1 MSLKGSNDDRL
12 VMSKRLSRRTRQRTS
27 DYRRALS
34 YARKQKTMRQF
45 DASRFVGLRQL
56 GKGGFG
62 LVSLAR
68 DIETGE
74 HVVIKGLPKLSPK
87 SGRAWFDNIGTEL
100 VMAQKLK
107 PLCGQIVP
115 CMRGIFDTEHAYF
128 MVSEYLGAD
137 MIPLDRL
144 IATTNIESA
153 KIAVISNALL
163 DGLRHIHHRGVAH
176 RDIKPENILID
187 QRDYRLITFIDLGL
201 GCWEGECE
209 HKFTTGT
216 YQYAAPELILRSH
229 KQWTLADFQDADAY
243 ALGLTIMEIKFRRRI
258 KERWFH
264 DRKIDK
270 SNPDKFIL
278 FARDFNL
285 ETPPHTK
292 DMQEYHDFCNRL
304 LQVNGPNLFQLLST
318 TPNNRM

>member
-74 HVVIKGLPKLSPK
+74 HVVIKGLPKCPK

-144 IATTNIESA
+144 ICHDKYRIERNHVRPEILADHEICMLGVEYFSHTRHDLA
-153 KIAVISNALL
+153 AQWVQF
-163 DGLRHIHHRGVAH
+163 LRHDQLVFPISGTPHKRLGDSFGNPLMTEHVHPSRMYRPGDA
-176 RDIKPENILID
+176 KP
-187 QRDYRLITFIDLGL
+187 
-201 GCWEGECE
+201 
-209 HKFTTGT
+209 
-216 YQYAAPELILRSH
+216 
-229 KQWTLADFQDADAY
+229 
-243 ALGLTIMEIKFRRRI
+243 
-258 KERWFH
+258 
-264 DRKIDK
+264 
-270 SNPDKFIL
+270 NPPF
-278 FARDFNL
+278 
-285 ETPPHTK
+285 P
-292 DMQEYHDFCNRL
+292 
-304 LQVNGPNLFQLLST
+304 S
-318 TPNNRM
+318 